1 MDRIPTINHTDRP
14 VGHDKYD
21 DMLFRT
27 LDEFME
33 MHDQDYLTISR
44 FDGEL
49 VARVGIEDLFKYMKE
64 YMDR

>member
-1 MDRIPTINHTDRP
+1 
-14 VGHDKYD
+14 
-21 DMLFRT
+21 MLFRT